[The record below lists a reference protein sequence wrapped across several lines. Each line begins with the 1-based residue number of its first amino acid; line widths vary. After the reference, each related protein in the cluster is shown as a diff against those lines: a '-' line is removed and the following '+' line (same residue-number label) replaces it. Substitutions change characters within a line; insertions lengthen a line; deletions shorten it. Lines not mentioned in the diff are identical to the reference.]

1 MCPRREGLSL
11 VHRARGKT
19 TLLVALVSCALCG
32 LVKGSERSFPPG
44 HSHNGDVFDHGPRQS
59 GYLMGGTG
67 KIHFPVTSKDA
78 RAQQFVEQGIGQLH
92 GFWYYEAER
101 SFRQAAA
108 IDPAC
113 GIAYWGMSLA
123 NQRNPTRSRQFAAQA
138 AGHKAGLS
146 TREQMY
152 IDALT
157 NDTGYKALIEHDPSD
172 LEAKAF
178 EVWRLWHKVE
188 SGAGQPADIER
199 GLRLAHEILAVDPMH
214 PIHHAVIHFVDES
227 NNQRRGLESAAKSGE
242 AAPSIGHMWHMPT
255 HIYYPLKRYPEA
267 AWQLEAALRTENA
280 RIFRDHLLPDQVQ
293 LYAHNNE
300 WLVRTLMHL
309 GRVRDAR
316 QIAQQ
321 MIDLP
326 RHPLLN
332 VIEPPDQET
341 TADEPKKP
349 KEAHGSSAYYGRE
362 RLLQILRRYEYWD
375 DLIEACQTGDIEAT
389 HLAGEQAKVHIALGV
404 AYYCKGELAAGDREL
419 QALRQLWDEQ
429 ATLKRAAVDE
439 AEQMPERSRTAALH
453 AAEKRFGRPLV
464 GIQHGIAELE
474 SYRRIVTGFFVS
486 RSLLIGG
493 LAAILASEALAL
505 WLLRGRWIQSVLA
518 VLVGVGGAGYLC
530 YGHWALVNMADETT
544 NVDFAFVTRSQ
555 LKAGDPAVALQSARE
570 FARSRVNQVRP
581 LANLVE
587 VLYAAGGQDE
597 ARAEFQKLRELAG
610 TADLDAPPFARLG
623 PIAREF
629 GWPTDWRLPQEI
641 NKTLG
646 DRRPLESMG
655 PRAWKP
661 WLAPE
666 WKLSDAQGHEHSLND
681 FRGKPLI
688 LLFSLGEGC
697 LHCQAQLEAFVRD
710 RSKIEAAGW
719 TVVVIS
725 SDNREGVQKSLASYK
740 PAPFPFLML
749 ADPDLKVFQ
758 SYRAYDDFERIALH
772 GTFLIDP
779 SGRVRWSD
787 VGSEPFTDLAFLFGE
802 FKRLLARPVPVAAQ

>member
-1 MCPRREGLSL
+1 M
-11 VHRARGKT
+11 
-19 TLLVALVSCALCG
+19 LLVTLVSCALSG
-32 LVKGSERSFPPG
+32 WADGNDSSFPPG
-44 HSHNGDVFDHGPRQS
+44 HSHNGDVFDRGPRQS
-59 GYLMGGTG
+59 AYLMGGTG

-78 RAQQFVEQGIGQLH
+78 RVQQYVEQGIGQLH
-92 GFWYYEAER
+92 GFWYFEAER
-101 SFRQAAA
+101 SFRHAAA
-108 IDPAC
+108 LDPTC

-123 NQRNPTRSRQFAAQA
+123 NQRNATRSRKFAVQA
-138 AGHKAGLS
+138 AAHKAGLS
-146 TREQMY
+146 IREQMY
-152 IDALT
+152 IDALGT
-157 NDTGYKALIEHDPSD
+157 DSGYQALIERDPGD

-178 EVWRLWHKVE
+178 EVWRLWRKVE
-188 SGAGQPADIER
+188 SGAGQRADIES
-199 GLRLAHEILAVDPMH
+199 GLRLGHEILGVEPAH

-227 NNQRRGLESAAKSGE
+227 NNQRRALESAAKCGE
-242 AAPSIGHMWHMPT
+242 AAPAIGHMWHMPT

-280 RIFRDHLLPDQVQ
+280 RIMRDGILPDQVQ

-309 GRVRDAR
+309 GRVHDAR
-316 QIAQQ
+316 QIARQ

-332 VIEPPDQET
+332 VIEPLEQESA
-341 TADEPKKP
+341 ADEPKKP

-375 DLIEACQTGDIEAT
+375 DLIEACQTGGIEAT
-389 HLAGEQAKVHIALGV
+389 HLPSEQAKVHVALGV
-404 AYYCKGELAAGDREL
+404 AYYCKGEIAAGDGEL
-419 QALRQLWDEQ
+419 QALRQLRDEQ
-429 ATLKRAAVDE
+429 TTLKTSAIDE
-439 AEQMPERSRTAALH
+439 AEQMPERQRMAPLH
-453 AAEKRFGRPLV
+453 AVEKRFGRPLA

-474 SYRRIVTGFFVS
+474 SYHRIVTGFFVS

-493 LAAILASEALAL
+493 LGAILASEALAL

-518 VLVGVGGAGYLC
+518 ALVGLGGACCLC
-530 YGHWALVNMADETT
+530 YGHWALINMSHETT
-544 NVDFAFVTRSQ
+544 NVDFAFVTRMQ
-555 LKAGDPAVALQSARE
+555 LKAGDPAFALQSARE
-570 FARSRVNQVRP
+570 FARDRVNQVRP

-587 VLYAAGGQDE
+587 VLYAAGQKDE

-610 TADLDAPPFARLG
+610 TADLDAPPFTRLD
-623 PIAREF
+623 PIANEF

-641 NKTLG
+641 NRTLA

-655 PRAWKP
+655 PRAWQP
-661 WLAPE
+661 SVAPE

-681 FRGKPLI
+681 FRGRPVI

-697 LHCQAQLEAFVRD
+697 LHCKAQLEAFVKN
-710 RSKIEAAGW
+710 RSQWKAEGW
-719 TVVVIS
+719 AVVVIS
-725 SDNREGVQKSLASYK
+725 SDNRVGIRKSLATYT
-740 PAPFPFLML
+740 PGPFPFVML
-749 ADPDLKVFQ
+749 ADPDVKVFQ

-787 VGSEPFTDLAFLFGE
+787 VGSEPFMDLAFLIGE
-802 FKRLLARPVPVAAQ
+802 FKRLLARPMPVAAQ